1 MYNSKARKHA
11 VGGFN
16 VAVERY
22 VITTGEFEAAVHS
35 LYTLRERAAV
45 EVQAVAERINALANK
60 PREFTLSTEQ
70 AAVQIR
76 SFEDKQNSI
85 RNAESVAKK
94 QAKGS
99 AAGASLGA
107 LGIAVATMGPTAAMG
122 VATTFGVASTG
133 TAITSLSGAAA
144 TNAALAWLGGGTLAA
159 GGGGMALAARSSPQ
173 PDPSAGFLRALR
185 GWFPSA
191 SGSPAFEEEQAGRKR
206 SGCATQGD
214 QESVRRFDCV
224 NAEVEA
230 LEDLT
235 RTQVEK
241 VSALKA
247 RVPGS
252 DYVSFTDDEKKR
264 AAALVNANLT
274 LAQLINRKIDV
285 DAGGSAAERTV
296 AQGIAAQVS
305 YFGVDAGG
313 RACIQL
319 GADPCQ

>member
-1 MYNSKARKHA
+1 VYNSKLRKHA
-11 VGGFN
+11 VDGFN
-16 VAVERY
+16 MAVERY
-22 VITTGEFEAAVHS
+22 VVTTGEFEAAVQS
-35 LYTLRERAAV
+35 LYKLRERAAV
-45 EVQAVAERINALANK
+45 EVLAVAERINALANK

-76 SFEDKQNSI
+76 SFEDKRNTI
-85 RNAESVAKK
+85 KNAESLAKK

-133 TAITSLSGAAA
+133 TAIASLSGAAA

-159 GGGGMALAARSSPQ
+159 GGGGMAAGGAFLAA
-173 PDPSAGFLRALR
+173 AGPV
-185 GWFPSA
+185 GWAIAGAAGLISVGVGVAA
-191 SGSPAFEEEQAGRKR
+191 SKKNKQAANEADAQRKEIEE
-206 SGCATQGD
+206 SI
-214 QESVRRFDCV
+214 RRFDFA

-230 LEDLT
+230 LKDLT

-241 VSALKA
+241 VSALKG

-274 LAQLINRKIDV
+274 LAQLINREIDV
-285 DAGGSAAERTV
+285 DAGR
-296 AQGIAAQVS
+296 
-305 YFGVDAGG
+305 
-313 RACIQL
+313 
-319 GADPCQ
+319 